1 MTGSVPKVLMTFL
14 EHEIA
19 GDREVNDFRSLDALS
34 IINNFLYIVT
44 SEKQVNYKPNSAEST
59 FYHKDA
65 TMRQIG
71 IGFLVHQATYN
82 KSVFDLLSSFKMSIP
97 YQQAVITETAI
108 ADAVINKM
116 KESDNKYIPLNFIKG
131 TLPYYHI
138 DNKDFPEDT

>member
-14 EHEIA
+14 EHELA
-19 GDREVNDFRSLDALS
+19 GDRELNDFRSLDALS

-71 IGFLVHQATYN
+71 IGLLVHQATYN
-82 KSVFDLLSSFKMSIP
+82 KSVFERKRQHIYTIEFYQRNTAVLS
-97 YQQAVITETAI
+97 Y
-108 ADAVINKM
+108 
-116 KESDNKYIPLNFIKG
+116 
-131 TLPYYHI
+131 
-138 DNKDFPEDT
+138 